1 MKDEEY
7 LFMKTSS
14 ERKRNG
20 WGAFNKKG
28 GSRRKGCSL
37 PSDNLTA
44 KQRKELNGA
53 VETLNTMKIYAWDE
67 FKRLPNT
74 LKEEYLKILYEHG
87 ARTLDIAEM
96 WGKGGTSNLRVALS
110 AFGIDNKEM
119 AKKSPQYKKM
129 TPSAGWLKYLE
140 DCRAM
145 EAAKVSPPAEE
156 EKTAPEPS
164 GEVKLDVPE
173 IVRGNADTSL
183 LKVISGTLNYGGDP
197 AAVFEKVM
205 LALDPSKKYK
215 IQVRFQVY
223 DY

>member
-1 MKDEEY
+1 VKDEEY
-7 LFMKTSS
+7 VFMKTAS

-44 KQRKELNGA
+44 KQRKELNGV
-53 VETLNTMKIYAWDE
+53 VETLNTMKIYTWDE

-87 ARTLDIAEM
+87 ARALDIAEM
-96 WGKGGTSNLRVALS
+96 WGKGGASNLRVALS
-110 AFGIDNKEM
+110 AFGIDNAEM
-119 AKKSPQYKKM
+119 AKKSPQYRKQ
-129 TPSAGWLKYLE
+129 SQSVYWLKFLE

-145 EAAKVSPPAEE
+145 EAAEVSTPTKEE
-156 EKTAPEPS
+156 NAAPEPS

-173 IVRGNADTSL
+173 IVRGNADVSL
-183 LKVISGTLNYGGDP
+183 LKVISGTLNYEGDP
-197 AAVFEKVM
+197 AAIFEKVM
-205 LALDPSKKYK
+205 LAIDPSKKYK
-215 IQVRFQVY
+215 MQIRFQVY

>member
-1 MKDEEY
+1 MTDEKYVFEQ
-7 LFMKTSS
+7 TSR
-14 ERKRNG
+14 ERKRTAR
-20 WGAFNKKG
+20 GAYAKKG
-28 GSRRKGCSL
+28 GSRSKRCSL

-53 VETLNTMKIYAWDE
+53 VENLNTMKIYTWNE

-119 AKKSPQYKKM
+119 ARKSPQYKKA
-129 TPSAGWLKYLE
+129 TPSAGWLKFLE

-145 EAAKVSPPAEE
+145 EAAKVSTPAKEE
-156 EKTAPEPS
+156 NVAPEPS

-173 IVRGNADTSL
+173 IVRGNAAETL
-183 LKVISGTLNYGGDP
+183 LKVISGTLNYEGDP

-205 LALDPSKKYK
+205 LALDPSKQYK
-215 IQVRFQVY
+215 IQVRFQVT

>member
-1 MKDEEY
+1 MKDEKYVFEQ
-7 LFMKTSS
+7 TSR
-14 ERKRNG
+14 ERKRIAR
-20 WGAFNKKG
+20 GAYAKKG
-28 GSRRKGCSL
+28 GSRSKRCSL

-53 VETLNTMKIYAWDE
+53 VETLNTMKIYTWDE

-110 AFGIDNKEM
+110 AFGIDSKEL
-119 AKKSPQYKKM
+119 ARKSPQYKKA
-129 TPSAGWLKYLE
+129 TPSKDWLKFLE

-145 EAAKVSPPAEE
+145 EAAKVSPPVEE
-156 EKTAPEPS
+156 EKAAPEPS

-183 LKVISGTLNYGGDP
+183 LKVISGTLNYEGDP
-197 AAVFEKVM
+197 AAIFEKVM
-205 LALDPSKKYK
+205 LAIDPSKKYK
-215 IQVRFQVY
+215 MQVRFQVA

>member
-1 MKDEEY
+1 MKDEKYVFEQ
-7 LFMKTSS
+7 TSR
-14 ERKRNG
+14 ERKRIAR
-20 WGAFNKKG
+20 GAYAKKG
-28 GSRRKGCSL
+28 GSRSKRCSL

-53 VETLNTMKIYAWDE
+53 VETLNTMKIYTWDE

-119 AKKSPQYKKM
+119 ARKSPQYKKM
-129 TPSAGWLKYLE
+129 TPYAGWLKFLE
-140 DCRAM
+140 DCRAL

-156 EKTAPEPS
+156 EKAAPEPS

-173 IVRGNADTSL
+173 IVRGNAEVSL
-183 LKVISGTLNYGGDP
+183 LKVISGTLNYEGDP
-197 AAVFEKVM
+197 AAIFEKVM

-215 IQVRFQVY
+215 MQVRFQVY